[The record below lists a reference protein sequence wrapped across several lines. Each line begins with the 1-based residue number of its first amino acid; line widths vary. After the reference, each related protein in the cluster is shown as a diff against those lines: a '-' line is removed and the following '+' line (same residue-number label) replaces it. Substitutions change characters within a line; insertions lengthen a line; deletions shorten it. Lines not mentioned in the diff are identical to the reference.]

1 MDMAISR
8 DRAERAL
15 APKSSMRFTYQCCRM
30 PRTSL
35 TAHTKVPAHA
45 IGTRLGERLRQ
56 LRVAAGLTQ
65 TDLAGE
71 RFSKE
76 YVSQIERG
84 KTRPTRETVE
94 WLAGKLGVDAAFLEK
109 GVSADERSRV
119 EAMLARAEALANSHQ
134 YDEAIEELENSRTA
148 VLATGAVELEARAI
162 QTEAWARMERGEIRP
177 ALDLL
182 ERCRTLTEGPGF
194 SDVDR
199 AQVLFRMGSC
209 RYHLSSIASA
219 VALFSE
225 ALKLC
230 ESSQL
235 PCDLLRSEILNWRSR
250 CYRRQR
256 DLEAAREDVER
267 ALELAAAID
276 DERTMASVYLQASL
290 VSERMGHWV
299 LARSY
304 AERAKAYCERLND
317 ERNVGRLLN
326 NLGGLNFQLGNPE
339 RAVEDLK
346 SAYRVLLEKGS
357 DAEAGNVVS
366 SLAHVH
372 LATGQVQ
379 AAEEEARHALDLL
392 ADREDFLVDIA
403 PTQLVLGRAL
413 LEQGR
418 LDEAQEMLRTAEA
431 SAEQLESISH
441 RAAAWMAQ
449 GDLAA
454 RRGEDATAARL
465 YRKAA
470 EALQDVRF

>member
-1 MDMAISR
+1 
-8 DRAERAL
+8 
-15 APKSSMRFTYQCCRM
+15 MRR
-30 PRTSL
+30 PSL
-35 TAHTKVPAHA
+35 TTQTRIAARP
-45 IGTRLGERLRQ
+45 GTSRLGERVRQ

-84 KTRPTRETVE
+84 KTRPTRETIE
-94 WLAGKLGVDAAFLEK
+94 WLAAKLGVDAAFLER

-119 EAMLARAEALANSHQ
+119 EAMLARAEALANAHQ
-134 YDEAIEELENSRTA
+134 YDEAVEELESARTA
-148 VLATGAVELEARAI
+148 VLATGAVELEARAV
-162 QTEAWARMERGEIRP
+162 QTEAWARMERGELRP
-177 ALDLL
+177 ALQLL
-182 ERCRTLTEGPGF
+182 ERCRTITEGPGF

-199 AQVLFRMGSC
+199 AQVLFRIGVC
-209 RYHLSSIASA
+209 RYHLSSITSA
-219 VALFSE
+219 VSLFSE
-225 ALKLC
+225 ALKLA
-230 ESSQL
+230 EASRL
-235 PCDLLRSEILNWRSR
+235 PCDLLRSEILGWRSR

-267 ALELAAAID
+267 ALELAQALD
-276 DERTMASVYLQASL
+276 DHRAVANIYFQASL

-304 AERAKAYCERLND
+304 AERAKAYYERLND

-326 NLGGLNFQLGNPE
+326 NLGGLNFQLGNPD

-346 SAYRVLLEKGS
+346 NAYRVLLDKGGPV
-357 DAEAGNVVS
+357 EAANVVS

-372 LATGQVQ
+372 LATGQVET
-379 AAEEEARHALDLL
+379 AEEEARHVLQLL
-392 ADREDFLVDIA
+392 EGREEHLPEIG

-413 LEQGR
+413 TEQGR
-418 LDEAQEMLRTAEA
+418 LDEAQDVLRAAEA

>member
-1 MDMAISR
+1 
-8 DRAERAL
+8 
-15 APKSSMRFTYQCCRM
+15 M
-30 PRTSL
+30 PRVSLSDRTRTTS
-35 TAHTKVPAHA
+35 P
-45 IGTRLGERLRQ
+45 GSRLGERVRQ

-84 KTRPTRETVE
+84 KTRPTRETIE
-94 WLAGKLGVDAAFLEK
+94 WLAAKLGVDAGFLER

-119 EAMLARAEALANSHQ
+119 EAMLARAEALANAHR
-134 YDEAIEELENSRTA
+134 YDEAVEELENSRTA
-148 VLATGAVELEARAI
+148 VLATGAIELEARALS
-162 QTEAWARMERGEIRP
+162 TEAWARMERGELKP
-177 ALDLL
+177 ALQLL
-182 ERCRTLTEGPGF
+182 ERCRTINEGPGF

-199 AQVLFRMGSC
+199 AQVLFRMAVC

-225 ALKLC
+225 SLKLA
-230 ESSQL
+230 EGSGL
-235 PCDLLRSEILNWRSR
+235 PCDLLRSEILGWRSR
-250 CYRRQR
+250 CYRRSR

-267 ALELAAAID
+267 ALELAQSLD
-276 DERTMASVYLQASL
+276 DHRTMANVYFQASL

-304 AERAKAYCERLND
+304 AERAKAYYEQLND

-326 NLGGLNFQLGNPE
+326 NLGGLNFQLGE
-339 RAVEDLK
+339 
-346 SAYRVLLEKGS
+346 
-357 DAEAGNVVS
+357 AEAANVVS

-372 LATGQVQ
+372 LMTGQVDS
-379 AAEEEARHALDLL
+379 AEEEARHALDLL
-392 ADREDFLVDIA
+392 EGREDFLLDIA
-403 PTQLVLGRAL
+403 PTQLVLGRSL
-413 LEQGR
+413 MEQGR

>member
-1 MDMAISR
+1 
-8 DRAERAL
+8 
-15 APKSSMRFTYQCCRM
+15 M
-30 PRTSL
+30 PRISL
-35 TAHTKVPAHA
+35 SSQTQAPASPA
-45 IGTRLGERLRQ
+45 GARLGERLRQ

-65 TDLAGE
+65 SDLAGE

-84 KTRPTRETVE
+84 KTRPTRETIE
-94 WLAGKLGVDAAFLEK
+94 WLAARLGVDAAFLER

-119 EAMLARAEALANSHQ
+119 EAMLARAEALSNAHQ
-134 YDEAIEELENSRTA
+134 YDDAIEELENSRTA
-148 VLATGAVELEARAI
+148 VLATGAPELEYRSLS
-162 QTEAWARMERGEIRP
+162 TEAWSRMERGEVRP
-177 ALDLL
+177 ALQQL
-182 ERCRTLTEGPGF
+182 ERCRTIADGPGF

-199 AQVLFRMGSC
+199 GQILFQMGVC

-219 VALFSE
+219 VGLFSE
-225 ALKLC
+225 ALTVA
-230 ESSQL
+230 EAAGL
-235 PCDLLRSEILNWRSR
+235 PCDLLRSEILGWRSR

-267 ALELAAAID
+267 ALELARALD
-276 DERTMASVYLQASL
+276 DHRTMANVYFQASL
-290 VSERMGHWV
+290 VAERMGHWV

-304 AERAKAYCERLND
+304 AERAKAYYEQLND

-326 NLGGLNFQLGNPE
+326 NLGGLNFQLGKPDK
-339 RAVEDLK
+339 AVEDLK
-346 SAYRVLLEKGS
+346 SAYRVLLDRGS
-357 DAEAGNVVS
+357 EAEAANVVS

-372 LATGQVQ
+372 LMTGQVQ
-379 AAEEEARHALDLL
+379 TAEEEARHALDLL
-392 ADREDFLVDIA
+392 EGREDFLLDIA

-413 LEQGR
+413 MEQGR
-418 LDEAQEMLRTAEA
+418 LDEAQETLRVAET

-449 GDLAA
+449 GDLAG
-454 RRGEDATAARL
+454 RRGDDNAAARL

>member
-1 MDMAISR
+1 
-8 DRAERAL
+8 
-15 APKSSMRFTYQCCRM
+15 M
-30 PRTSL
+30 PRVSLSDRTRTTS
-35 TAHTKVPAHA
+35 P
-45 IGTRLGERLRQ
+45 GGSRLGERVRQ

-84 KTRPTRETVE
+84 KTRPTHETIE
-94 WLAGKLGVDAAFLEK
+94 WLAAKLGADAGFLER
-109 GVSADERSRV
+109 GVSTDERSRV
-119 EAMLARAEALANSHQ
+119 EGMLARAEALANAHR
-134 YDEAIEELENSRTA
+134 YDEAVDELENSRTA
-148 VLATGAVELEARAI
+148 VLATGAIELEARALS
-162 QTEAWARMERGEIRP
+162 TEAWARMERGEVKP
-177 ALDLL
+177 ALQLL
-182 ERCRTLTEGPGF
+182 ERCRTINDGPGF

-199 AQVLFRMGSC
+199 AQVLFRMAVC

-219 VALFSE
+219 VSLFSE
-225 ALKLC
+225 ALKLA
-230 ESSQL
+230 EGSGL
-235 PCDLLRSEILNWRSR
+235 PCDLLRSEILGWRSR

-267 ALELAAAID
+267 ALELAQSLD
-276 DERTMASVYLQASL
+276 DHRTMANVYFQASL

-304 AERAKAYCERLND
+304 AERAKAYYEQLND

-326 NLGGLNFQLGNPE
+326 NLGGLNFQLGKPE

-346 SAYRVLLEKGS
+346 SAYTVLLDKGS
-357 DAEAGNVVS
+357 DAEAANVVS

-372 LATGQVQ
+372 LMTGQVES
-379 AAEEEARHALDLL
+379 AEKEARHALELL
-392 ADREDFLVDIA
+392 EGRADFLLDIA
-403 PTQLVLGRAL
+403 PTQLVLGRSL
-413 LEQGR
+413 MEQGR
-418 LDEAQEMLRTAEA
+418 LDEAQDMLRLAEA

-454 RRGEDATAARL
+454 RQGEDATAARL

>member
-1 MDMAISR
+1 MSATR
-8 DRAERAL
+8 QLR
-15 APKSSMRFTYQCCRM
+15 
-30 PRTSL
+30 
-35 TAHTKVPAHA
+35 PAA
-45 IGTRLGERLRQ
+45 QPGSARLGERVRQ

-65 TDLAGE
+65 TDLAGD

-84 KTRPTRETVE
+84 KTRPTRETIE

-199 AQVLFRMGSC
+199 AQVLFRMGAC

-346 SAYRVLLEKGS
+346 NAYRVLLEKGS

-379 AAEEEARHALDLL
+379 VAEEEARHALDLL

-465 YRKAA
+465 YRNAA

>member
-1 MDMAISR
+1 
-8 DRAERAL
+8 
-15 APKSSMRFTYQCCRM
+15 MRFTAQDVLM
-30 PRTSL
+30 PRVSLSDRTRTTS
-35 TAHTKVPAHA
+35 P
-45 IGTRLGERLRQ
+45 GGSRLGERVRQ

-84 KTRPTRETVE
+84 KTRPTHETIE
-94 WLAGKLGVDAAFLEK
+94 WLAAKLGADAGFLER
-109 GVSADERSRV
+109 GVSTDERSRV
-119 EAMLARAEALANSHQ
+119 EGMLARAEALANAHR
-134 YDEAIEELENSRTA
+134 YDEAVDELENSRTA
-148 VLATGAVELEARAI
+148 VLATGAIELEARALS
-162 QTEAWARMERGEIRP
+162 TEAWARMERGEVKP
-177 ALDLL
+177 ALQLL
-182 ERCRTLTEGPGF
+182 ERCRTINDGPGF

-199 AQVLFRMGSC
+199 AQVLFRMAVC

-219 VALFSE
+219 VSLFSE
-225 ALKLC
+225 ALKLA
-230 ESSQL
+230 EGSGL
-235 PCDLLRSEILNWRSR
+235 PCDLLRSEILGWRSR

-267 ALELAAAID
+267 ALELAQSLD
-276 DERTMASVYLQASL
+276 DHRTMANVYFQASL

-299 LARSY
+299 FARSY
-304 AERAKAYCERLND
+304 AERAKAYYEQLND

-326 NLGGLNFQLGNPE
+326 NLGGLNFQLGKPE

-346 SAYRVLLEKGS
+346 SAYTVLLDKGS
-357 DAEAGNVVS
+357 DAEAANVVS

-372 LATGQVQ
+372 LMTGQVES
-379 AAEEEARHALDLL
+379 AEKEARHALELL
-392 ADREDFLVDIA
+392 EGRADFLLDIA
-403 PTQLVLGRAL
+403 PTQLVLGRSL
-413 LEQGR
+413 MEQGR
-418 LDEAQEMLRTAEA
+418 LDEAQDMLRLAEA

-454 RRGEDATAARL
+454 RQGEDATAARL

>member
-1 MDMAISR
+1 
-8 DRAERAL
+8 
-15 APKSSMRFTYQCCRM
+15 MRFTAPVVLM
-30 PRTSL
+30 PRVSLSDRTRTTS
-35 TAHTKVPAHA
+35 P
-45 IGTRLGERLRQ
+45 GGSRLGERVRQ

-84 KTRPTRETVE
+84 KTRPTRETIE
-94 WLAGKLGVDAAFLEK
+94 WLAAKLGADAGFLER
-109 GVSADERSRV
+109 GVSTDERSRV
-119 EAMLARAEALANSHQ
+119 EGMLARAEALANAHR
-134 YDEAIEELENSRTA
+134 YDEAVDELENSRTA
-148 VLATGAVELEARAI
+148 VMATGAIELEARALS
-162 QTEAWARMERGEIRP
+162 TEAWARMERGEVKP
-177 ALDLL
+177 ALQLL
-182 ERCRTLTEGPGF
+182 ERCRTINDGPGF

-199 AQVLFRMGSC
+199 AQVLFRMAVC

-225 ALKLC
+225 ALKLA
-230 ESSQL
+230 EGSGL
-235 PCDLLRSEILNWRSR
+235 PCDLLRSEILGWRSR

-267 ALELAAAID
+267 ALELAQSLD
-276 DERTMASVYLQASL
+276 DHRTMANVYFQASL

-304 AERAKAYCERLND
+304 AERAKAYYEQLND

-326 NLGGLNFQLGNPE
+326 NLGGLNFQLGKPE

-346 SAYRVLLEKGS
+346 SAYTVLLDKGS
-357 DAEAGNVVS
+357 DAEAANVVS

-372 LATGQVQ
+372 LMTGQVES
-379 AAEEEARHALDLL
+379 AEKEARHALELL
-392 ADREDFLVDIA
+392 EGREDFLLDIA
-403 PTQLVLGRAL
+403 PTQLVLGRSL
-413 LEQGR
+413 MEQGR
-418 LDEAQEMLRTAEA
+418 LDEAHEMLRTAEA

-454 RRGEDATAARL
+454 RQGEDATAARL

>member
-1 MDMAISR
+1 
-8 DRAERAL
+8 
-15 APKSSMRFTYQCCRM
+15 MRFTAPVVLM
-30 PRTSL
+30 PRVSLSDRTRTTS
-35 TAHTKVPAHA
+35 P
-45 IGTRLGERLRQ
+45 GGSRLGERVRQ

-84 KTRPTRETVE
+84 KTRPTRETIE
-94 WLAGKLGVDAAFLEK
+94 WLAAKLGADAGFLER
-109 GVSADERSRV
+109 GVSTDERSRV
-119 EAMLARAEALANSHQ
+119 EGMLARAEALANAHR
-134 YDEAIEELENSRTA
+134 YDEAVEEIENSRTA
-148 VLATGAVELEARAI
+148 VMATGAIELEARAI
-162 QTEAWARMERGEIRP
+162 STEAWARMERGEVKP
-177 ALDLL
+177 ALQLL
-182 ERCRTLTEGPGF
+182 ERCRTINDGPGF

-199 AQVLFRMGSC
+199 AQVLFRMAVC

-219 VALFSE
+219 VSLFSE
-225 ALKLC
+225 SLKLA
-230 ESSQL
+230 EGSGL
-235 PCDLLRSEILNWRSR
+235 PCDLLRSEILGWRSR

-267 ALELAAAID
+267 ALELAQSLD
-276 DERTMASVYLQASL
+276 DHRTMANVYFQASL

-304 AERAKAYCERLND
+304 AERAKAYYEQLND

-326 NLGGLNFQLGNPE
+326 NLGGLNFQLGKPE
-339 RAVEDLK
+339 KAVEDLK
-346 SAYRVLLEKGS
+346 SAYTVLLDKGS
-357 DAEAGNVVS
+357 DAEAANVVS

-372 LATGQVQ
+372 LMTGQVES
-379 AAEEEARHALDLL
+379 AEKEARHALELL
-392 ADREDFLVDIA
+392 EGREDFLLDIA
-403 PTQLVLGRAL
+403 PTQLVLGRSL
-413 LEQGR
+413 MEQGR
-418 LDEAQEMLRTAEA
+418 LDEAHDMLRTAEA

-454 RRGEDATAARL
+454 RQGEDATAARL

>member
-1 MDMAISR
+1 MS
-8 DRAERAL
+8 
-15 APKSSMRFTYQCCRM
+15 
-30 PRTSL
+30 RTSV
-35 TAHTKVPAHA
+35 TPHTGAPAQPA
-45 IGTRLGERLRQ
+45 GTRLGERLRQ

-65 TDLAGE
+65 SDLAGE

-76 YVSQIERG
+76 YLSQIERG
-84 KTRPTRETVE
+84 KTRPTRDTVE
-94 WLAGKLGVDAAFLEK
+94 WLAARLGVDATFLEK
-109 GVSADERSRV
+109 GVSTDERSRV
-119 EAMLARAEALANSHQ
+119 EMMLARAEALTNAQQ
-134 YDEAIEELENSRTA
+134 YEEAIAELESSRSA
-148 VLATGAVELEARAI
+148 VLATGAPELEYRALMS
-162 QTEAWARMERGEIRP
+162 ESWARMERGEVRP
-177 ALDLL
+177 ALKLL
-182 ERCRTLTEGPGF
+182 ERCRAIAEEPGF
-194 SDVDR
+194 SEVDC
-199 AQVLFRMGSC
+199 AKVLFQMGVC

-225 ALKLC
+225 ALGLA
-230 ESSQL
+230 EGSGL
-235 PCDLLRSEILNWRSR
+235 PCDLLRSEILGWRSR

-267 ALELAAAID
+267 ALELARALD
-276 DERTMASVYLQASL
+276 DHRTMANVYFQASL

-304 AERAKAYCERLND
+304 AERAKAYYEQLND

-326 NLGGLNFQLGNPE
+326 NLGGLNFQLGKPE

-346 SAYRVLLEKGS
+346 SAYRVLLDKGS
-357 DAEAGNVVS
+357 DAEAANVVS

-379 AAEEEARHALDLL
+379 SAEEEARHALELL
-392 ADREDFLVDIA
+392 EGRDDFLLDIA

-413 LEQGR
+413 MEQGR

-454 RRGEDATAARL
+454 HRGDDATAARL

>member
-1 MDMAISR
+1 
-8 DRAERAL
+8 
-15 APKSSMRFTYQCCRM
+15 MRFTAPVVLM
-30 PRTSL
+30 PRVSLSDRTRTTS
-35 TAHTKVPAHA
+35 P
-45 IGTRLGERLRQ
+45 GGSRLGERVRQ

-84 KTRPTRETVE
+84 KTRPTRETIE
-94 WLAGKLGVDAAFLEK
+94 WLAAKLGADAGFLER
-109 GVSADERSRV
+109 GVSTDERSRV
-119 EAMLARAEALANSHQ
+119 EGMLARAEALANAHR
-134 YDEAIEELENSRTA
+134 YDEAVDELENSRTA
-148 VLATGAVELEARAI
+148 VMATGAIELEARALS
-162 QTEAWARMERGEIRP
+162 TEAWARMERGEVKP
-177 ALDLL
+177 ALQLL
-182 ERCRTLTEGPGF
+182 ERCRTINDGPGF

-199 AQVLFRMGSC
+199 AQVLFRMAVC

-225 ALKLC
+225 ALKLA
-230 ESSQL
+230 EGSGL
-235 PCDLLRSEILNWRSR
+235 PCDLLRSEILGWRSR

-267 ALELAAAID
+267 ALELAQSLD
-276 DERTMASVYLQASL
+276 DHRTMANVYFQASL

-304 AERAKAYCERLND
+304 AERAKAYYEQLND

-326 NLGGLNFQLGNPE
+326 NLGGLNFQLGKPE

-346 SAYRVLLEKGS
+346 SAYTVLLDKGS
-357 DAEAGNVVS
+357 DAEAANVVS

-372 LATGQVQ
+372 LMTGQVES
-379 AAEEEARHALDLL
+379 AEKEARHALELL
-392 ADREDFLVDIA
+392 EGREDFLLDIA
-403 PTQLVLGRAL
+403 PTQLVLGRSL
-413 LEQGR
+413 MEQGR
-418 LDEAQEMLRTAEA
+418 LEEAQEMLHTAEA

-454 RRGEDATAARL
+454 RQGEDATAARL

>member
-1 MDMAISR
+1 
-8 DRAERAL
+8 
-15 APKSSMRFTYQCCRM
+15 M
-30 PRTSL
+30 PQAHLSAAQTRT
-35 TAHTKVPAHA
+35 PAGPA
-45 IGTRLGERLRQ
+45 GARLGERLRQ

-65 TDLAGE
+65 SDLAGD

-84 KTRPTRETVE
+84 KTRPTRETIE
-94 WLAGKLGVDAAFLEK
+94 WLAAKLGVDPSFLEK

-119 EAMLARAEALANSHQ
+119 EAMLARAEALTNAHH
-134 YDEAIEELENSRTA
+134 YDEAVSELENSRTA
-148 VLATGAVELEARAI
+148 VLATGAPELEYRSLSA
-162 QTEAWARMERGEIRP
+162 EGWARMERGEVKP
-177 ALDLL
+177 ALQLL
-182 ERCRTLTEGPGF
+182 QRCRTIAENPGF

-199 AQVLFRMGSC
+199 AQVLFRMGVC

-219 VALFSE
+219 VGLFSE
-225 ALKLC
+225 ALQLA
-230 ESSQL
+230 EASNL
-235 PCDLLRSEILNWRSR
+235 PCDLLRSEILGWRSR

-267 ALELAAAID
+267 ALELAQALD
-276 DERTMASVYLQASL
+276 DHRTMANVYFQASM
-290 VSERMGHWV
+290 VAERMGHWV

-304 AERAKAYCERLND
+304 AERAKAYYEQLND

-326 NLGGLNFQLGNPE
+326 NLGGLNFQLGKPDA
-339 RAVEDLK
+339 AVEDLK
-346 SAYRVLLEKGS
+346 SAYRVLLDKGS
-357 DAEAGNVVS
+357 EAEAANVVS

-372 LATGQVQ
+372 LMTGQVQ
-379 AAEEEARHALDLL
+379 TAEEEARHALELL
-392 ADREDFLVDIA
+392 EGREDFLVDIA

-413 LEQGR
+413 MEQGR
-418 LDEAQEMLRTAEA
+418 LEEANEMLCAAEA

-449 GDLAA
+449 GDLA
-454 RRGEDATAARL
+454 RHSGDDPTAARL

>member
-1 MDMAISR
+1 MSATR
-8 DRAERAL
+8 QLR
-15 APKSSMRFTYQCCRM
+15 
-30 PRTSL
+30 
-35 TAHTKVPAHA
+35 PAA
-45 IGTRLGERLRQ
+45 QPGSARLGERVRQ

-65 TDLAGE
+65 TDLAGD

-84 KTRPTRETVE
+84 KTRPTRETIE

-177 ALDLL
+177 ALNLL

-199 AQVLFRMGSC
+199 AQVLFRMGAC

-379 AAEEEARHALDLL
+379 VAEEEARHALDLL

-465 YRKAA
+465 YRNAA

>member
-1 MDMAISR
+1 MSSR
-8 DRAERAL
+8 MSVTR
-15 APKSSMRFTYQCCRM
+15 QV
-30 PRTSL
+30 RTAAQPGS
-35 TAHTKVPAHA
+35 A
-45 IGTRLGERLRQ
+45 RLGERVRQ

-65 TDLAGE
+65 TDVAGD

-84 KTRPTRETVE
+84 KTRPTRETIE
-94 WLAGKLGVDAAFLEK
+94 WLAAKLGVDPGFLEK

-119 EAMLARAEALANSHQ
+119 EAMLARAEALTQDHR
-134 YDEAIEELENSRTA
+134 YDEAVEELENARTA
-148 VLATGAVELEARAI
+148 VLATGAVELEARSL
-162 QTEAWARMERGEIRP
+162 QVEAWARMERGELRP
-177 ALDLL
+177 ALGLL
-182 ERCRTLTEGPGF
+182 EHARMLVEGPGF

-199 AQVLFRMGSC
+199 AEVIFRIGVC

-225 ALKLC
+225 SLKLADN
-230 ESSQL
+230 SQL
-235 PCDLLRSEILNWRSR
+235 PCDLLRSEILGWRSR

-267 ALELAAAID
+267 ALELAQSLD
-276 DERTMASVYLQASL
+276 DHRTMANVYFQASL
-290 VSERMGHWV
+290 IADRMGHWV

-304 AERAKAYCERLND
+304 AERAKAYYEQIND

-326 NLGGLNFQLGNPE
+326 NLGGLHFHLGKPE
-339 RAVEDLK
+339 RAVEHLK
-346 SAYRVLLEKGS
+346 SAYRVLLDKGS
-357 DAEAGNVVS
+357 DAEAANVVS

-372 LATGQVQ
+372 LATGQVET
-379 AAEEEARHALDLL
+379 AEEEARHALQLL
-392 ADREDFLVDIA
+392 EGRQDFLLDIA

-413 LEQGR
+413 MEQGR
-418 LDEAQEMLRTAEA
+418 LDEAREFLYAAEA

-449 GDLAA
+449 GDLAG
-454 RRGEDATAARL
+454 REGNDAAAARL
-465 YRKAA
+465 YRMAA

>member
-1 MDMAISR
+1 
-8 DRAERAL
+8 
-15 APKSSMRFTYQCCRM
+15 MRFTAQEVLM
-30 PRTSL
+30 PRVSLSDRTRTTS
-35 TAHTKVPAHA
+35 P
-45 IGTRLGERLRQ
+45 GGSRLGERVRQ

-65 TDLAGE
+65 TDLAGD

-84 KTRPTRETVE
+84 KTRPTRETIE
-94 WLAGKLGVDAAFLEK
+94 WLAAKLGADAGFLER
-109 GVSADERSRV
+109 GVSTDERSRV
-119 EAMLARAEALANSHQ
+119 EGMLARAEALANAHR
-134 YDEAIEELENSRTA
+134 YDEAVDELENSRTA
-148 VLATGAVELEARAI
+148 VLATGAIELEARALSA
-162 QTEAWARMERGEIRP
+162 EAWARMERGEVKP
-177 ALDLL
+177 ALQLL
-182 ERCRTLTEGPGF
+182 ERCRTINDGPGF

-199 AQVLFRMGSC
+199 AQVLFRMAVC

-225 ALKLC
+225 ALKLA
-230 ESSQL
+230 EGSGL
-235 PCDLLRSEILNWRSR
+235 PCDLLRSEILGWRSR

-267 ALELAAAID
+267 ALELAQSLD
-276 DERTMASVYLQASL
+276 DHRTMANVYFQASL

-304 AERAKAYCERLND
+304 AERAKAYYEQLND

-326 NLGGLNFQLGNPE
+326 NLGGLNFQLGKPE

-346 SAYRVLLEKGS
+346 SAYTVLLDKGS
-357 DAEAGNVVS
+357 DAEAANVVS

-372 LATGQVQ
+372 LMTGQVES
-379 AAEEEARHALDLL
+379 AEKEARHALELL
-392 ADREDFLVDIA
+392 EGRADFLLDIA
-403 PTQLVLGRAL
+403 PTQLVLGRSL
-413 LEQGR
+413 MEQGR
-418 LDEAQEMLRTAEA
+418 LDEAQEMLCLAEA

-454 RRGEDATAARL
+454 RQGEDATAARL